1 MLHRRRMD
9 EDRMDERSS
18 KPRMKKLTSLTSA
31 ISFAI
36 TALLLTPGCMVG
48 PNYHRPTV
56 QPPGIYRDPG
66 ADPQAQAQSAL
77 FADLPWWQVFQD
89 QQLQGLIRTALKEN
103 YDLQLATE
111 RISAARAQVA
121 ITRSSLFPQV
131 AGNANFAGGKDPT
144 TQAKYNILALTA
156 DAAFQLD
163 FFGRLRRA
171 TQAARAELLATQ
183 DAQQTVILT
192 LVSDVASDYF
202 TLLQLDLQLQ
212 ITRDTVNTQQDSLKL
227 TQLRLDHGV
236 ATKLDVLQA
245 EQVLDTANAQI
256 PDLERQI
263 GQEEDA
269 ISILLGHYPDNVP
282 RGLPLAEQP
291 LPPAVPPGMPSMLLE
306 RRPDIRQVEQNLIAA
321 NAEIGVARAAFFP
334 QISLTGGGG
343 GAFGR
348 STILTSMMPTQTGVW
363 SYGAQINQ
371 PIFTGGAL
379 RGNLK
384 LAESQHRQE
393 LIAYQQVIQLAFRD
407 VSDALI
413 GYQKLHQV
421 RVAQETTVKDLQ
433 DTVDTSL
440 LRYRGGITTYLE
452 VLDGQRSLFEAELA
466 LAQARGNEYQ
476 SLVQLYKALGGGW
489 QQGSGNQPGNPPLQS
504 TNVIS
509 H

>member
-1 MLHRRRMD
+1 
-9 EDRMDERSS
+9 
-18 KPRMKKLTSLTSA
+18 MKKLVSPMSGILFGVCFATFASLQMT
-31 ISFAI
+31 
-36 TALLLTPGCMVG
+36 GCMVG
-48 PNYHRPTV
+48 PNYHRPVV
-56 QPPGIYRDPG
+56 QTPGVYRDLNENSQVQV
-66 ADPQAQAQSAL
+66 QAAS

-89 QQLQGLIRTALKEN
+89 PQLQELIRTALKEN

-111 RISAARAQVA
+111 RIAAARAQVT

-131 AGNANFAGGKDPT
+131 QAGGNFAGGKDPT

-163 FFGRLRRA
+163 LFGRLRRA
-171 TQAARAELLATQ
+171 TEASRAELLATE
-183 DAQQTVILT
+183 DARNTVILT

-202 TLLQLDLQLQ
+202 TLLQLDLELQ
-212 ITRDTVNTQQDSLKL
+212 ITRDTVNTQEDSVKL
-227 TQLRLDHGV
+227 TRLRLDHGV

-269 ISILLGHYPDNVP
+269 ISTLLGHYPDSVR
-282 RGLPLAEQP
+282 RGRRLTEQP
-291 LPPAVPPGMPSMLLE
+291 LPPDVPPGMPSTLLE
-306 RRPDIRQVEQNLIAA
+306 RRPDIRQVEQVLIAA
-321 NAEIGVARAAFFP
+321 NAEIGVAKAAFFP
-334 QISLTGGGG
+334 QISLTGSGG

-348 STILTSMMPTQTGVW
+348 STLLSGLMSSQTGIW
-363 SYGAQINQ
+363 SYGAQVTQ

-379 RGNLK
+379 RGDLR

-393 LIAYQQVIQLAFRD
+393 LIAYKQVIQLAFRD

-440 LRYRGGITTYLE
+440 VRYRGGITTYLE
-452 VLDGQRSLFEAELA
+452 VLDGQRSLFEAELT
-466 LAQARGNEYQ
+466 LAQARGNECQ

-489 QQGSGNQPGNPPLQS
+489 QQDSQMPNGPSLHSQNLTPN
-504 TNVIS
+504 
-509 H
+509 